1 MKQIILCL
9 MLFVSTYV
17 NAVLPQEDA
26 EPSIK
31 LDWFWH
37 NEYGQ
42 EQVVN
47 AQFTRTQLKQ
57 GLQQQQR
64 INFTLNSPIRA
75 LHGYI
80 GPRLMHV
87 LDSINAASPS
97 YATKF
102 VSIEHAFSVRDASPE
117 STLFWQAYYQY
128 QDDAFNFLAVSP
140 CYTQAAEQGP
150 CIRPN
155 YSQVFY
161 HSRGSFN
168 ALAEQLKS
176 RENEVASIQNAQN
189 WVLNIPDSQERLDSF
204 SPPLAVLLENAADS
218 DERAILLATLISQ
231 IAPNY
236 HMFLVY
242 PAGSQGSVSPAW
254 LTIEARSGATGTPVI
269 IDNHEHTLL
278 SGSSALL
285 KEMMISN
292 TPMVS
297 EPLY

>member
-1 MKQIILCL
+1 MK
-9 MLFVSTYV
+9 LFISLFTLLASMHV
-17 NAVLPQEDA
+17 NAVLPQEEA
-26 EPSIK
+26 APSIK

-42 EQVVN
+42 EQLVN
-47 AQFTRTQLKQ
+47 AQFTREQLKQ
-57 GLQQQQR
+57 GLQQQHR
-64 INFTLNSPIRA
+64 INFTLTSPVRA

-87 LDSINAASPS
+87 LDSINAVSPS
-97 YATKF
+97 DATKF

-128 QDDAFNFLAVSP
+128 QDDAFNFLAVNP
-140 CYTQAAEQGP
+140 CYSQELEQGP

-161 HSRGSFN
+161 HSRGTFN
-168 ALAEQLKS
+168 ALAQQLKS
-176 RENEVASIQNAQN
+176 RESEATSIQNVQN
-189 WVLNIPDSQERLDSF
+189 WVLSIPDSNERLDSF
-204 SPPLAVLLENAADS
+204 SPPMAVLLENAADS

-231 IAPNY
+231 IAPKY

-242 PAGSQGSVSPAW
+242 PATSQGSVSPAW

-269 IDNHEHTLL
+269 IDNHQHTLL
-278 SGSSALL
+278 SGSSAQL
-285 KEMMISN
+285 KEMMQSN
-292 TPMVS
+292 TPMIS